1 MMWKSIFN
9 FAIII
14 LILLFFTACQY
25 PVKFSK
31 DYSGKSAINSQERSH
46 KKQTLHENT
55 IKEKWISQK
64 QKEHK
69 FRESLQSYIGLKH
82 PPLPDDLKRRGSLLV
97 GTGDAS
103 EYPYVVNL
111 IEIRKALNLQ
121 NVLNYLIS
129 KMKLLYFIF
138 KCFISKLLYNII
150 Q

>member
-9 FAIII
+9 FATII
-14 LILLFFTACQY
+14 LILLFFTACQSS
-25 PVKFSK
+25 VKFSK

-69 FRESLQSYIGLKH
+69 LRESLQSYIGLKH

-111 IEIRKALNLQ
+111 IEKIRKLVMI
-121 NVLNYLIS
+121 VLRKVQLLIAMRATTCS
-129 KMKLLYFIF
+129 PLDEPIKRQF
-138 KCFISKLLYNII
+138 
-150 Q
+150 